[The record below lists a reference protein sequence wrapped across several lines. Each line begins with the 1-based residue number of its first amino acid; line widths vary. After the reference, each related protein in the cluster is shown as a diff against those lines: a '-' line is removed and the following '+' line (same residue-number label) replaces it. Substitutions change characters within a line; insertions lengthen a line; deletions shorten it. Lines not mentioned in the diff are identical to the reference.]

1 MTEKDLEALFIKY
14 LEGLGYKIIHPHSLS
29 DIKENI
35 RQKLSIINKNRLNG
49 RELLAIEVD
58 EILKSMNNDANE
70 NDSYS
75 FSLNRRIHAGFRVP
89 DLLSCD
95 GSTIGIKLISDSP
108 SQNFWEVASQVTDY
122 QRDGYNNRYDVVIF
136 LNGFP

>member
-1 MTEKDLEALFIKY
+1 
-14 LEGLGYKIIHPHSLS
+14 
-29 DIKENI
+29 
-35 RQKLSIINKNRLNG
+35 
-49 RELLAIEVD
+49 
-58 EILKSMNNDANE
+58 MNNDANE